1 MPDHDRA
8 AKGYLLSDGGQ
19 WLSVLSVESPIYQ
32 PVNAT
37 ANGSGQAIQEAV
49 GALMLWGNERHLSGN
64 SDPAPAELTCSRK
77 RPGTHNSQY
86 RSTLRE
92 VAPLHLRF
100 AADFAR

>member
-37 ANGSGQAIQEAV
+37 ANGTGKPS
-49 GALMLWGNERHLSGN
+49 
-64 SDPAPAELTCSRK
+64 K
-77 RPGTHNSQY
+77 RPSG
-86 RSTLRE
+86 L
-92 VAPLHLRF
+92 LCF
-100 AADFAR
+100 AE